1 MIALAWRN
9 LWRQPHRTL
18 LTVSAIVFASMIMVF
33 LLALQVGTYDGMKD
47 NSLGLFDGFAQVQQP
62 GYLDAPD
69 INKSFGRADAL
80 VQDIGRVPGIT
91 AVAARAQT
99 YALLARTNTQRSMAA
114 MIVGVQPGAERRVSR
129 IASTVRTGRYLQNNA
144 NAAEAVLGE
153 ALARNLDVRIGD
165 SVTLLGLGRDGS
177 VAADVLTVVG
187 LFSSGVKD
195 LDRQLVEIPL
205 ARFQADFAMR
215 GEVHSLVISGPSLA
229 AVDRNLPALRRLV
242 EHKNLRVLS
251 WGELE
256 PGLRD
261 AIRLDAGTSML
272 WYVVLVVVVIAILL
286 NTILMSILERTREF
300 GILLALGM
308 RPSAVGRMV
317 WIEILLLLLLGLGA
331 GIAVGASAAGWFEVH
346 GIALPGA
353 EGAFAQ
359 WGMPGRIYPK
369 LTAFSLFAAPAA
381 IAVFTATAGIVP
393 FLRLRRLEPVA
404 AMRAT

>member
-1 MIALAWRN
+1 VIALAWRN

-18 LTVSAIVFASMIMVF
+18 LTVSAIAFACMIMVF
-33 LLALQVGTYDGMKD
+33 LLALQVGTYAGMED
-47 NSLGLFDGFAQVQQP
+47 NSLSLFDGYAQVQQN
-62 GYLDAPD
+62 GYLDNPD
-69 INKSFGRADAL
+69 INKSFALPDAL
-80 VQDIGRVPGIT
+80 IQEISRFPGIT

-99 YALLARTNTQRSMAA
+99 YALLTRTNTQRSMAA
-114 MIVGVQPGAERRVSR
+114 MIVGVQPDAEQRVSR
-129 IASTVRTGRYLQNNA
+129 IASTISDGRYLQD

-153 ALARNLDVRIGD
+153 ALARNLDVRPGD
-165 SVTLLGLGRDGS
+165 RVTLLGMGRDGS

-195 LDRQLVEIPL
+195 LDRQLAEIPL
-205 ARFQADFAMR
+205 ARFQTDFAMP
-215 GEVHSLVISGPSLA
+215 GEVHALIISGPSLA
-229 AVDRNLPALRRLV
+229 SVDRGLPALRRLT
-242 EHKNLRVLS
+242 EQKNLRALS

-261 AIRLDAGTSML
+261 AITLDASTSML

-317 WIEILLLLLLGLGA
+317 WIEILLLLLLGLAA
-331 GIAVGASAAGWFEVH
+331 GIAVGASAAGWFAIH
-346 GIALPGA
+346 GLALPGA

-359 WGMPGRIYPK
+359 WGLPGRIHPK
-369 LTAFSLFAAPAA
+369 LTAFSLFAAPVVIAA
-381 IAVFTATAGIVP
+381 FTAAAGVVP

>member
-69 INKSFGRADAL
+69 INKSFDRAEAL
-80 VQDIGRVPGIT
+80 VQDIGRIPGIT

-99 YALLARTNTQRSMAA
+99 YALMSRTNTQRGMAA
-114 MIVGVQPGAERRVSR
+114 MIVGVQPEVEQRVSR
-129 IASTVRTGRYLQNNA
+129 IASTISNGRYLQDA
-144 NAAEAVLGE
+144 AAEAVLGE
-153 ALARNLDVRIGD
+153 ALARNLDVRVGD
-165 SVTLLGLGRDGS
+165 SVTLLGMGRDGS

-187 LFSSGVKD
+187 LFSSGVTD

-205 ARFQADFAMR
+205 ARFQADFAMP

-229 AVDRNLPALRRLV
+229 SVDRSLPALRRLAGQ
-242 EHKNLRVLS
+242 KKLRLLG

-369 LTAFSLFAAPAA
+369 LTAFSLFAAPVA
-381 IAVFTATAGIVP
+381 IAVFTAAAGIVP
-393 FLRLRRLEPVA
+393 FLRLRRLEPVD

>member
-18 LTVSAIVFASMIMVF
+18 LTVSAIAFASMIMVF
-33 LLALQVGTYDGMKD
+33 LLALQVGTYAGMKD
-47 NSLGLFDGFAQVQQP
+47 NSLSLFDGYAQIQQR
-62 GYLDAPD
+62 GYLDNPD
-69 INKSFGRADAL
+69 INKSFARPEEL
-80 VQDIGRVPGIT
+80 VQDLSRVPGIT

-99 YALLARTNTQRSMAA
+99 YALLTKTNTQRSLAVL
-114 MIVGVQPGAERRVSR
+114 IVGVQPAVEQAVSR
-129 IASTVRTGRYLQNNA
+129 IASTVRDGRYLQDD
-144 NAAEAVLGE
+144 AAQAVLGE
-153 ALARNLDVRIGD
+153 ALARNLQVRPGD
-165 SVTLLGLGRDGS
+165 SVTLLGMGRDGS

-187 LFSSGVKD
+187 LFSTGVKD

-205 ARFQADFAMR
+205 ARFQADFAMS
-215 GEVHSLVISGPSLA
+215 GDVNALVISGPSLA
-229 AVDRNLPALRRLV
+229 SVDRALPALRRLT
-242 EHKNLRVLS
+242 EQKKLRVLS

-261 AIRLDAGTSML
+261 AITLDAGTSML

-286 NTILMSILERTREF
+286 NTVLMSILERTREF

-317 WIEILLLLLLGLGA
+317 WIEILLLLLLGLAA
-331 GIAVGASAAGWFEVH
+331 GIAVGAFAAGWFAIH
-346 GIALPGA
+346 GLALPGA

-359 WGMPGRIYPK
+359 WGLPGRIYPK
-369 LTAFSLFAAPAA
+369 LNVFSLFAAPVVIAA
-381 IAVFTATAGIVP
+381 CTAAAGIVP